1 MEALEINKD
10 MLHKLID
17 SIPNEKLPKAYEL
30 FIDLLDEDDEKL
42 TEDELAEIDQA
53 IDDLKNSETYSF
65 EEVFKDL
72 LKE

>member
-53 IDDLKNSETYSF
+53 NGR
-65 EEVFKDL
+65 FKKQRNL
-72 LKE
+72 LF